1 MSEPGGGPRVS
12 ALGVVDP
19 MRLPIP
25 PGIARRWARL
35 PALGRAFVGL
45 AILDVV
51 GRAAGVLHP
60 PMSFGLSDPIV
71 FVAQVL
77 PRALVILL
85 PALILGRRADAAR
98 ATPLILRGAVVLA
111 LVELIAPQVMRLF
124 FASLAPQNL
133 VVWTLLSLVAALA
146 RAWAWVTIGLG
157 LRSLTASSPSPNVAG
172 FANLVAGALAAVA
185 ILGLVATVTS
195 TTVDLGYPESDRL
208 YLFASTFFVLEALA
222 MAFVARVVI
231 RGVGDP
237 RRPAVA
243 TRLAATGFGIL
254 GLVGLVDVV
263 VGIGTLVRIAFDL
276 DFAIGYGAG
285 NGQTPWTF
293 VSVLAGVASLVATS
307 VFLVAFALGLADP
320 SAVAT
325 AEEAPQDDG
334 PAWPEPGG
342 EPPTFDRP
350 GAAGTD

>member
-35 PALGRAFVGL
+35 PALGRVFVGL
-45 AILDVV
+45 AILDAV
-51 GRAAGVLHP
+51 GRAAGLLHP
-60 PMSFGLSDPIV
+60 PMFFGLSDPIV
-71 FVAQVL
+71 FVAQVF
-77 PRALVILL
+77 PRTLVILL
-85 PALILGRRADAAR
+85 PALILGRRADAAW

-111 LVELIAPQVMRLF
+111 LVELIAPQLMRIF

-146 RAWAWVTIGLG
+146 KAWAWVTIGLG

-185 ILGLVATVTS
+185 ILGLVATVTG
-195 TTVDLGYPESDRL
+195 TTVDLGDPESDRL

-237 RRPAVA
+237 RRPAIA
-243 TRLAATGFGIL
+243 TRLAAIGFGVLGVVGLIDLVL
-254 GLVGLVDVV
+254 GLAN
-263 VGIGTLVRIAFDL
+263 LVRMAFGL
-276 DFAIGYGAG
+276 DFALGYGSG
-285 NGQTPWTF
+285 SGQIQWTF
-293 VSVLAGVASLVATS
+293 VSLLAGVGSLVATS
-307 VFLVAFALGLADP
+307 LFLVAFALGLADP
-320 SAVAT
+320 SAEAT
-325 AEEAPQDDG
+325 AEAAPRNDG

-350 GAAGTD
+350 GTAGTD